1 MLFTISSMKYK
12 HRIIESKIRRYF
24 ESFSCVLLTGARQ
37 SGKSTLLQHLFGS
50 HIKSF
55 TFDPVQDLYG
65 ARADPELF
73 LRNNPAP
80 LILDEIQYAPEL
92 IPALKRYVDANRVPG
107 LFLITGSQQWEVMR
121 NLSESLAGRVAII
134 DLPAFS
140 LSEQEEDDGLNWFSY
155 WMENADSFP
164 AAASARILRG
174 TSFGLSPTR
183 LIWQGCYP
191 EVQNLSSDV
200 IPGWMR
206 GYISTYLQRDVRSLL
221 AVKDETQFGAF
232 LGLCAA
238 LTAQE
243 CNYSQMGRDI
253 GLSTPAVQ
261 NWISALRG
269 TFQWLEMPA
278 FSRNP
283 IKKLSQKP
291 KGYLSDTG
299 LACYLLRLASPE
311 AVLGHPLFGALFE
324 TFVAL
329 DLMKQVQRLE
339 TLPAFHHFRL
349 HSGAEVDLVAEI
361 NGKFLPIEIKAA
373 SKVKSGD
380 VDGITRFQNLVGKQ
394 AGAGLIVYGGKEA
407 LRVSDSCLA
416 VPFDLK
422 LI

>member
-1 MLFTISSMKYK
+1 MKYH
-12 HRIIESKIRRYF
+12 HRIIESKTSRYF
-24 ESFSCVLLTGARQ
+24 ESFSCVLLVGARQ
-37 SGKSTLLQHLFGS
+37 TGKSTLLQHLYGKQ
-50 HIKSF
+50 IKSF
-55 TFDPVQDLYG
+55 TFDPVQDIYG
-65 ARADPELF
+65 ARADPDLF

-92 IPALKRYVDANRVPG
+92 VPALKRYVDAHRAPG
-107 LFLITGSQQWEVMR
+107 LFLFTGSQQWEVMR

-134 DLPAFS
+134 ELPAFS
-140 LSEQEEDDGLNWFSY
+140 LSEQQENVRLNWFKY
-155 WMENADSFP
+155 WLENADDSP
-164 AAASARILRG
+164 AASARILRG
-174 TSFGLSPTR
+174 ISSGQSPTQ
-183 LIWQGCYP
+183 LIWRGSYP
-191 EVQNLSSDV
+191 EVQTLSVDV

-206 GYISTYLQRDVRSLL
+206 GYVSTYLQRDVRSLL

-261 NWISALRG
+261 NWIAALRG
-269 TFQWLEMPA
+269 TFQWLEIPA

-291 KGYLSDTG
+291 KGYLTDTG

-324 TFVAL
+324 TFVML
-329 DLMKQVQRLE
+329 DLLKQVQGLG

-349 HSGAEVDLVAEI
+349 HSGMEVDLIAEI
-361 NGKFLPIEIKAA
+361 NGKFFPIEIKAA
-373 SKVKSGD
+373 SSVKPHD
-380 VDGITRFQNLVGKQ
+380 AAGISRFQDLLGKQ
-394 AGAGLIVYGGKEA
+394 AGAGLIVYGGKQA
-407 LRVSDSCLA
+407 LRISERCLA

-422 LI
+422 VE